1 MSCKPLDEPLDR
13 FIKRKGGINRCASRF
28 TRLLGPSCASGTH
41 TRKNG
46 LKRIMRK
53 GRLQQR
59 QIVIAVDRDSA
70 TLDLSVFALPL
81 KGNRTQT
88 VGTATLKM
96 ADVPE
101 VVRLL
106 TESLWAED
114 QLVKAEICHQK
125 VEKVEGKKALGPL
138 SLSRRPVPHALDPID
153 PVDGSCPQ

>member
-1 MSCKPLDEPLDR
+1 
-13 FIKRKGGINRCASRF
+13 
-28 TRLLGPSCASGTH
+28 
-41 TRKNG
+41 
-46 LKRIMRK
+46 MRK

-114 QLVKAEICHQK
+114 QLVKAESATRK
-125 VEKVEGKKALGPL
+125 SKKLKARSPGSTIFEPETGPACIS
-138 SLSRRPVPHALDPID
+138 SLID
-153 PVDGSCPQ
+153 PVDGYCPQ